1 MADFV
6 VEYLKK
12 ILEELFIYEK
22 KIPEKFLKG
31 FSEEFLK
38 IKIPVRFSDK
48 KNGGTSEKKNQVFQK
63 FLKEPL

>member
-48 KNGGTSEKKNQVFQK
+48 KMEEHLKKKIRFSKNF
-63 FLKEPL
+63 